1 MTIRSPEP
9 GGERRILYGLLAV
22 TLMAAL
28 VRLVDLGWQSFWVD
42 EYLWTL
48 TASMKSIA
56 AIVHRP
62 DGYPPTVALL
72 FRFLQRAGLGADW
85 WLRLP
90 SALAGVLSVPALYA
104 VGRRLAPPATALL
117 AAGLLAINPMAVWY
131 SQEAGAYALA
141 MLCGLLATWCF
152 IRLLE
157 GAGAGAALGYA
168 IAAGVGFGLHYYFL
182 FLPMA
187 HAPFALFDA
196 WTHRE
201 KRRAWIATAIL
212 TVVAIG
218 AWMPLFIG
226 DVRGQREQ
234 DRGQE
239 FSLLALPYTAQTFVG
254 GFAIGPAVR
263 LMHPAVRA
271 GRTPWSAFGLDT
283 LSSAVAIL
291 VAGLLF
297 LLALP
302 APRAGKRLFV
312 AAAIVLPIL
321 GPYMNS
327 LLGVGYRPRYALVA
341 LPYALLWL
349 AGGIETRRRRL
360 AAILLTVFVA
370 IGLVGLARSH
380 SPMHRREDNR
390 AAADRVARGGGG
402 DAVLIGEGADPFER
416 YATGLDRLVALDTP
430 DTQDD
435 AALARRL
442 APLLAGRGDLWLISS
457 RPWTEDPENR
467 VPAWLGARLALAGRD
482 EFAGVTVERYA
493 RGRP

>member
-1 MTIRSPEP
+1 MTGPSPPP
-9 GGERRILYGLLAV
+9 GAERRIVHGLLAV
-22 TLMAAL
+22 TLLAAF
-28 VRLVDLGWQSFWVD
+28 VRLVDLGWQSLWVD
-42 EYLWTL
+42 EYLWTV

-72 FRFLQRAGLGADW
+72 FRALQHAGLGADA

-90 SALAGVLSVPALYA
+90 SALAGALSVPVLYA
-104 VGRRLAPPATALL
+104 VGRRLAPPPTALL

-141 MLCGLLATWCF
+141 MLCGLLATFCF
-152 IRLLE
+152 LRLLE

-168 IAAGVGFGLHYYFL
+168 AAAGAGFGLHYYFL

-196 WTHRE
+196 RAHRD
-201 KRRAWIATAIL
+201 RRRTWIAAAIL
-212 TVVAIG
+212 TAVAIG
-218 AWMPLFIG
+218 AWMPLFVG

-271 GRTPWSAFGLDT
+271 GRTPWNAFGPDV
-283 LSSAVAIL
+283 LSSALAIL
-291 VAGLLF
+291 VAVALF
-297 LLALP
+297 VVALP
-302 APRAGKRLFV
+302 APRAGRRPLL
-312 AAAIVLPIL
+312 AAAIAVPIL
-321 GPYMNS
+321 GPYLNS

-360 AAILLTVFVA
+360 AAGLLAAFA
-370 IGLVGLARSH
+370 LFGLAGLARSH
-380 SPMHRREDNR
+380 TPMHRREDNR
-390 AAADRVARGGGG
+390 AAAAWVARGGGG
-402 DAVLIGEGADPFER
+402 DAILIGEGADPFER

-430 DTQDD
+430 DTRDD
-435 AALARRL
+435 AALERRL
-442 APLLAGRGDLWLISS
+442 APLLAGRGDLWLVSS
-457 RPWTEDPENR
+457 RPWTEDPEDR
-467 VPAWLGARLALAGRD
+467 VPAWLGSHLALAGRA
-482 EFAGVTVERYA
+482 EFAGVTVQRYA